1 MQRRNMILGA
11 LAVLGLGGWAISGN
25 KSVNSTAIGVL
36 PGPANA
42 QSTSADVDTSLITDM
57 VQGDPDATVTVIEYA
72 SFTCPHCAAFHE
84 GPYKQLKADYIDTG
98 KTKFI
103 YREVYF
109 DRPGLWASMVA
120 RCGGQDKFFGIAEL
134 IYKGQS
140 TWARA
145 GEPAAIV
152 DELRKIGRL
161 AGLDNDTLESCLQ
174 DATQA
179 QTLVAWYQEN
189 GERDEITSTPSFLIN
204 GTKHSNMAYADM
216 KALIDAEL
224 GS

>member
-1 MQRRNMILGA
+1 M
-11 LAVLGLGGWAISGN
+11 LGLGGWAISGN

-98 KTKFI
+98 KIKFI